1 MAMDL
6 LFERIRIVS
15 PLDKLDSVGYLW
27 VQHGSIVHCSTEPPA
42 NIPPT
47 TCRIAADDWM
57 AAPGFVDMHVH
68 LREPGQTHKETIAT
82 GSAAAANGGFT
93 DIVCMPN
100 TEPPID
106 TPTVIEYIQRRA
118 TGLVA
123 VHVCAAISVGR
134 HGEVLTPMEH
144 LHEAGAVMFS
154 DDGSC
159 VRSAELMR
167 RAFEYAAPFDAL
179 LSQHCEE
186 HSMTDRFDINEGAIA
201 MRLGLRGY
209 PSVAEDIIIARDILL
224 AEYCGN
230 RRYHVSHMSTRGAVR
245 LVRLAKSWGLRVS
258 AEVTPHHFTLTEDA
272 ADGFNTNAKMNPP
285 LRCRHDVEAILEGLA
300 DGTID
305 AIATDH
311 APHAPSEKAQLFAQA
326 PNGIIGLETAVGLAL
341 TELYHKR
348 KFPLTRIV
356 ELMSVAPRRI
366 LQLPQ
371 PRIAVGE
378 PAVLTIVA
386 LEQEWTVEPERF
398 RSKSRNT
405 PFGGWLL
412 QGKPRFAINRGQVWE
427 CEL

>member
-1 MAMDL
+1 MDI

-15 PLDKLDSVGYLW
+15 PLDQLDTIGYLW
-27 VQHGSIVHCSTEPPA
+27 VQEGTIAYMSTEPPA
-42 NIPPT
+42 EIPST
-47 TCRIAADDWM
+47 TRRIPADGWM

-82 GSAAAANGGFT
+82 GTAAAANGGFT

-100 TEPPID
+100 TEPAID
-106 TPTVIEYIQRRA
+106 SPAVVEYIQRRA
-118 TGLVA
+118 DGIVA

-134 HGEVLTPMEH
+134 KGELLTPMQQ
-144 LHEAGAVMFS
+144 LHAAGVVMFS

-167 RAFEYAAPFDAL
+167 RAFEYAAPMDAL

-186 HSMTDRFDINEGAIA
+186 HTMTEGFDINDGVVAA
-201 MRLGLRGY
+201 RLGLRGY
-209 PSVAEDIIIARDILL
+209 PAVAEDIIVARDILL

-230 RRYHVSHMSTRGAVR
+230 RRYHVSHLSTRGAVR

-285 LRCRHDVEAILEGLA
+285 LRTRADLEAIIEGLA

-311 APHAPSEKAQLFAQA
+311 APHAPSEKALLFSDA
-326 PNGIIGLETAVGLAL
+326 PNGIIGLETAVGLTL
-341 TELYHKR
+341 SELYHKR
-348 KFPLTRIV
+348 KFPLARIV

-366 LQLPQ
+366 LHLPQ

-378 PAVLTIVA
+378 PAVLTVVA
-386 LEQEWTVEPERF
+386 LDQEWVVEPERF

-405 PFGGWLL
+405 PFGGWQLR
-412 QGKPRFAINRGQVWE
+412 GKPRFTINRGMVWE
-427 CEL
+427 SEL

>member
-1 MAMDL
+1 MDI

-15 PLDKLDSVGYLW
+15 PLDQLDTIGYLW
-27 VQHGSIVHCSTEPPA
+27 VQEGNIAYMSTEPPA
-42 NIPPT
+42 EIPST
-47 TCRIAADDWM
+47 TRRIPADGWM

-82 GSAAAANGGFT
+82 GTAAAANGGFT
-93 DIVCMPN
+93 DVVCMPN
-100 TEPPID
+100 TDPAID
-106 TPTVIEYIQRRA
+106 SLAVVEYIQSRA
-118 TGLVA
+118 DRIVA

-134 HGEVLTPMEH
+134 KGELLTPMQQ
-144 LHEAGAVMFS
+144 LHAAGVVMFS

-167 RAFEYAAPFDAL
+167 RAFEYAAPMDAL

-186 HSMTDRFDINEGAIA
+186 HTMTEGFDINDGVVAA
-201 MRLGLRGY
+201 RLGLRGY
-209 PSVAEDIIIARDILL
+209 PAVAEDIIVARDILL

-230 RRYHVSHMSTRGAVR
+230 RRYHVSHLSTRGAVR

-285 LRCRHDVEAILEGLA
+285 LRTRADIDAIIEGLA

-311 APHAPSEKAQLFAQA
+311 APHAPSEKAQLFSDA
-326 PNGIIGLETAVGLAL
+326 PNGIIGLETAVGLTL
-341 TELYHKR
+341 SELYHKR
-348 KFPLTRIV
+348 KFPLARIV

-366 LQLPQ
+366 LHLPQ

-378 PAVLTIVA
+378 PAVLTVVA
-386 LEQEWTVEPERF
+386 LDQEWVVEPERF

-412 QGKPRFAINRGQVWE
+412 RGKPRFTINRGMVWE
-427 CEL
+427 SEL

>member
-1 MAMDL
+1 MDI

-15 PLDKLDSVGYLW
+15 PNDQCDIVGYLW
-27 VQHGSIVHCSTEPPA
+27 IQQGSIVYCSTEPPA
-42 NIPPT
+42 HVPPDT
-47 TCRIAADDWM
+47 RRINADGWF

-68 LREPGQTHKETIAT
+68 FREPGQTHKETIAT
-82 GSAAAANGGFT
+82 GSDAAANGGFT
-93 DIVCMPN
+93 DVVCMPN
-100 TEPPID
+100 TEPPVDSPAI
-106 TPTVIEYIQRRA
+106 VEYIRQRA
-118 TGLVA
+118 NGLVA

-134 HGEVLTPMEH
+134 HGELLTPMEQ

-186 HSMTDRFDINEGAIA
+186 HSMTEGFDINDGAVA
-201 MRLGLRGY
+201 ARLGLRGY
-209 PSVAEDIIIARDILL
+209 PSVAEDIIVARDILL

-230 RRYHVSHMSTRGAVR
+230 RRYHVSHLSTRGAVR
-245 LVRLAKSWGLRVS
+245 LIRLAKSWGLRVS

-272 ADGFNTNAKMNPP
+272 VDGFNTNAKMNPP
-285 LRCRHDVEAILEGLA
+285 LRCRDDIEAIIEALA

-311 APHAPSEKAQLFAQA
+311 APHAPSEKAQLFSDA

-348 KFPLTRIV
+348 KFPLQRIV
-356 ELMSVAPRRI
+356 ELMSIAPRRI
-366 LQLPQ
+366 LHLDQ

-386 LEQEWTVEPERF
+386 LDQEWTVNPECF
-398 RSKSRNT
+398 KTKSRNT
-405 PFGGWLL
+405 PFAGWQLR
-412 QGKPRFAINRGQVWE
+412 GKPRFTVNRGHVWE
-427 CEL
+427 CQL